1 MWGQSWKDRQM
12 DLDVFLVD
20 SDYIETMGLEIVEGR
35 NFLSEGDTGRAYILN
50 ESAVREFGMESPVG
64 EIVSGKTVVGVVK
77 DFHFR
82 SLHHEIGPLLLVY
95 QQYTN
100 PIVNVR
106 ISTENVSQIVA
117 DIKKAFDELA
127 PGEPF
132 EYHFFDESFE
142 ALYQREQKFEKLFLS
157 FSVFAIFIACMGLFG
172 LASFMA
178 EQRTREIGIRKVLGA
193 SVGSVIILLSK
204 EFATWVVLANV
215 IAWPIAY
222 YAMAKWLS
230 NFAYRVGI
238 EIWIFIVSGL
248 FALLIALLTVSTKAL
263 KAAVS
268 NPADSLRYE

>member
-1 MWGQSWKDRQM
+1 
-12 DLDVFLVD
+12 
-20 SDYIETMGLEIVEGR
+20 
-35 NFLSEGDTGRAYILN
+35 
-50 ESAVREFGMESPVG
+50 MESPVG

-82 SLHHEIGPLLLVY
+82 SLHHEIGPLLLAY
-95 QQYTN
+95 QQYAN

-106 ISTENVSQIVA
+106 ISTENGSQIVA
-117 DIKKAFDELA
+117 DIKKAFDEVA
-127 PGEPF
+127 SGEPF

-178 EQRTREIGIRKVLGA
+178 EQRTKEIGIRKVLGA
-193 SVGSVIILLSK
+193 SVGNVIILLSK
-204 EFATWVVLANV
+204 EFATWVVFANV
-215 IAWPIAY
+215 IAWPVAY
-222 YAMAKWLS
+222 YAMTKWLS
-230 NFAYRVGI
+230 NFAYRSGI

-248 FALLIALLTVSTKAL
+248 FALLIALLTVSAKAL
-263 KAAVS
+263 RAATS